1 MSSCPVPGMPAGKS
15 RRGHILA
22 MRGAV
27 VALVGALEASAC
39 TSNYSGGRCNP
50 CALASGKQVCGQG
63 WTVLLE

>member
-1 MSSCPVPGMPAGKS
+1 MPGMPAGMS

-39 TSNYSGGRCNP
+39 TSNYSG
-50 CALASGKQVCGQG
+50 KQVCGQG